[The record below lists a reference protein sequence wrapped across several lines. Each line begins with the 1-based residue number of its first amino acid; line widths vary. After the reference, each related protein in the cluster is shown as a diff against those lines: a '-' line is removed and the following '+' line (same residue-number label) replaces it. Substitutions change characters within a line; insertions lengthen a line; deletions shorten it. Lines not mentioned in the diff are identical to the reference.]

1 MYTIPSPC
9 PVFTTSDV
17 VYQACDC
24 NRATLHVCLPDVT
37 ERLIGKRIP
46 AEVVDMIFD
55 RMLGVS
61 RKMAESLRREL
72 MDDRRGVKDNEAE
85 VGFSVF
91 IPPHLGSR
99 FVHRFGSVHTAC
111 AHNGAGYCRL
121 SRSPNVGICPPQPGS
136 FDGPKQG
143 PSGLNMVWD
152 IISDNI
158 PPHTL
163 STASAGSAIMYCII

>member
-1 MYTIPSPC
+1 MKK
-9 PVFTTSDV
+9 
-17 VYQACDC
+17 ACV
-24 NRATLHVCLPDVT
+24 N
-37 ERLIGKRIP
+37 
-46 AEVVDMIFD
+46 
-55 RMLGVS
+55 
-61 RKMAESLRREL
+61 
-72 MDDRRGVKDNEAE
+72 GVKIDKW
-85 VGFSVF
+85 VLIISY
-91 IPPHLGSR
+91 P
-99 FVHRFGSVHTAC
+99 
-111 AHNGAGYCRL
+111 AHNGAGYYRL